1 MAADHMITNG
11 RDARSVVADGID
23 GNRRSHPKSRPVP
36 TRPDPSRPGLPVG
49 RDVVKNPQG
58 ADQWCGTRLDE
69 QPATTSP
76 ATTSPGSG

>member
-1 MAADHMITNG
+1 MITNG

-23 GNRRSHPKSRPVP
+23 GNRRSHPKSRPVA
-36 TRPDPSRPGLPVG
+36 TRPDLPVG